1 MNTKLC
7 AAANNA
13 EILYDAKS
21 TPPIHNSYT
30 QPNLIKSIKNQSLSI
45 S

>member
-1 MNTKLC
+1 MSTNLS

-13 EILYDAKS
+13 KVLHNGNS
-21 TPPIHNSYT
+21 TPPIHGSCT
-30 QPNLIKSIKNQSLSI
+30 QPNLIKSIGNQSLSI